1 MLELK
6 SAGRRGR
13 CVRSDCLAIHLQV
26 ISLGL
31 LDLVPLV
38 EQLARTVVLAGVFAD
53 LHHQV
58 LLRQLLLPLR
68 RARLLGGRLAD
79 EQLHVGRHQVLYRVD
94 RALKRRLDVPEPEQH
109 VGDCAG
115 RAGLSALQAEKV
127 RGEGQRRRSES
138 TH

>member
-1 MLELK
+1 MIRLIRERAAGVLELK
-6 SAGRRGR
+6 SAGRRGPR
-13 CVRSDCLAIHLQV
+13 LSERSDGLAIHLQV

-68 RARLLGGRLAD
+68 RAGERLLL
-79 EQLHVGRHQVLYRVD
+79 
-94 RALKRRLDVPEPEQH
+94 PELP
-109 VGDCAG
+109 
-115 RAGLSALQAEKV
+115 
-127 RGEGQRRRSES
+127 S
-138 TH
+138 TTLRTTI